1 MIATKISK
9 GFSTDMNTTALE
21 FIQAAFPDVPCT
33 ANLDAVVLTVQP
45 EQLETTLSRLKNDP
59 ELQYGLLLDVTA
71 VDYLEYPVEQATRF
85 AVVHT
90 LRNWEKNQLV
100 QVVELIKENTWQS
113 LKRTKRQRR
122 LCLKVV
128 YTLKKLFQTF
138 SHILEDVLT
147 MMRYCVKRV
156 LLVIAYLY
164 CWMMMRLLRL

>member
-85 AVVHT
+85 GVVHT

-100 QVVELIKENTWQS
+100 QV
-113 LKRTKRQRR
+113 RTPVADPETGVPTATHLWDSANWGERE
-122 LCLKVV
+122 
-128 YTLKKLFQTF
+128 TF
-138 SHILEDVLT
+138 VQ
-147 MMRYCVKRV
+147 
-156 LLVIAYLY
+156 
-164 CWMMMRLLRL
+164 